1 MGLIDMELIRISLDE
16 GKTLLQALLSRGV
29 ALAHDCGGTLACASC
44 RVAVREGPETLGP
57 ASEDELDMLER
68 AGADAPG
75 ARLAC
80 QVSGAGEVVVEL
92 PRQEAPA
99 HHKTLPLTLTGQ
111 AARFLSQQLA
121 RHPAA
126 AAVRLRVEPAGCSG
140 FGYRLEHAETTS
152 DDDAVFV
159 SNGVR
164 IAVDPL
170 SLPYLQGTRIDLVRE
185 GLARRLRFDNPNA
198 RQSCGCGE
206 SFGT

>member
-1 MGLIDMELIRISLDE
+1 MELIRISLDE

-29 ALAHDCGGTLACASC
+29 TLAHDCGGTLACASC
-44 RVAVREGPETLGP
+44 RVAVREGFETLEP
-57 ASEDELDMLER
+57 ASEDEIDMLER
-68 AGADAPG
+68 AGAYAPDV
-75 ARLAC
+75 RLAC
-80 QVSGAGEVVVEL
+80 QVSGAGELVVEL
-92 PRQEAPA
+92 ARQEAPT
-99 HHKTLPLTLTGQ
+99 HHATLPLTLTGR
-111 AARFLSQQLA
+111 AARFLAQQLA
-121 RHPAA
+121 RRPGA

-140 FGYRLEHAETTS
+140 FGYRVEHADATR
-152 DDDAVFV
+152 DDDAVFE
-159 SNGVR
+159 SDGVR